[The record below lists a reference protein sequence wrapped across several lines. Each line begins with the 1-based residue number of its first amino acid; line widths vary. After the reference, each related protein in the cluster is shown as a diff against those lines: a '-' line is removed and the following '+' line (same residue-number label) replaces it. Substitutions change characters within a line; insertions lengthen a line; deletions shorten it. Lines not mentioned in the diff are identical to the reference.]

1 MSALVNDMRKPTGA
15 QDAMA
20 TKRISAAANVTPLM
34 TGAPERT
41 LGALL
46 VDAGKL
52 TAIDAERVLQAQQ
65 EFGLRFGEAAVKL
78 GLVNDAE
85 IQQMLARQFEYPYLI
100 AGESAISEEVAAAY
114 QPFSA
119 RVEGLR
125 ALRAQ
130 LKMRWF
136 DAAEGGRP
144 LAIVSPGRSDGR
156 SFLAANLA
164 VVFSQ
169 LGERT
174 LLVDADLRNPRQ
186 HRLFGIPDTSGL
198 SSLLA
203 GRCDS
208 PAIQRIPGL
217 IDLSVLPAGPLPPNP
232 AELLDRPAFSR
243 LLEQFAEDY
252 DTVLLDTA
260 AGIGSSDAQAV
271 ATRAQAVV
279 MVVRKHRTRIAHAR
293 TLVSTLHS
301 TQMLG
306 TVINEF

>member
-1 MSALVNDMRKPTGA
+1 MSTVANDLRKPTGA
-15 QDAMA
+15 QDTMGA
-20 TKRISAAANVTPLM
+20 KRIVNAANVTPLSG
-34 TGAPERT
+34 GAPERL

-46 VDAGKL
+46 VDAGRL
-52 TAIDAERVLQAQQ
+52 TAVDAERVLQVQQ
-65 EFGLRFGEAAVKL
+65 EFGLRFGEAAIKL
-78 GLVNDAE
+78 GLVTEAE

-100 AGESAISEEVAAAY
+100 AGESAISEEVVAAY

-125 ALRAQ
+125 ALRTQ

-136 DAAEGGRP
+136 DLAEGGRP
-144 LAIVSPGRSDGR
+144 LAIVSPERGDGR

-174 LLVDADLRNPRQ
+174 LLVDADLRHPRQ
-186 HRLFGIPDTSGL
+186 QQLFGIPNTSGL

-203 GRCDS
+203 GRCDA

-243 LLEQFAEDY
+243 LLEQFAQDY
-252 DTVLLDTA
+252 DAVLLDTA
-260 AGIGSSDAQAV
+260 AGIGNSDAQAV
-271 ATRAQAVV
+271 AGRAQAGV
-279 MVVRKHRTRIAHAR
+279 MVVRKHRTRLANAR
-293 TLVSTLHS
+293 ALVSALHA
-301 TQMLG
+301 TEMLG
-306 TVINEF
+306 TVVNEF